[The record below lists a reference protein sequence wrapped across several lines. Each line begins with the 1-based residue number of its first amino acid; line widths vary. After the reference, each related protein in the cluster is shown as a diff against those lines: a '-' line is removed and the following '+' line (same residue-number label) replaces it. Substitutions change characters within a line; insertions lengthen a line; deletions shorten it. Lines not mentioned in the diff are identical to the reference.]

1 MKTSYSTSD
10 FLSNKTKINDVILQN
25 MYKNLKYFSKKIY
38 IQKNAKNMAFFA
50 TSSIKSIMLNDS
62 QYC

>member
-38 IQKNAKNMAFFA
+38 IQK
-50 TSSIKSIMLNDS
+50 MLRIWHFLLLHLLKA
-62 QYC
+62 

>member
-38 IQKNAKNMAFFA
+38 IQKRLKYGIFA
-50 TSSIKSIMLNDS
+50 TSSIKNIMLNDS
-62 QYC
+62 QDC

>member
-10 FLSNKTKINDVILQN
+10 FLSNKTKINDVRLQN
-25 MYKNLKYFSKKIY
+25 MYKNLNIFLKKYIFKKC
-38 IQKNAKNMAFFA
+38 QNTAFFA
-50 TSSIKSIMLNDS
+50 TSSIKSKMLNDS